1 MRKKPRRASP
11 RLVSGMTKSQ
21 LLQVVA
27 LGLAVLLISF
37 SRPRVAGMH
46 KELGADTD
54 IYAIPQEDQLLLLSL
69 GYRAAMADLLFGR
82 TMVQAGVHFSEHRV
96 FHHLD
101 AYLKGIIALDPKYL
115 DVYVYA
121 DTLLNL
127 STVVM
132 PPENL
137 RIARDIQERGLKEF
151 PHDPQLW
158 LSVGQFI
165 AYLAPQRLPENEDK
179 REWRLT
185 GARIIEHAC
194 HIWSKHEVLP
204 DVCMSSATLFSREG
218 ETDAAI
224 RSLERLIA
232 IADDERV
239 RSRAMEKL
247 RRLSGERAARKVEQ
261 STRTLD
267 GLRAQDLPSVSRLRY
282 QLLSPPFDVAGC
294 LGPPA
299 AQQATCATSFYARSE
314 LLARQRLL
322 ATDSR

>member
-1 MRKKPRRASP
+1 MTEKPRTRRP
-11 RLVSGMTKSQ
+11 RLLARLSQSQ
-21 LLQVVA
+21 LVQVLA
-27 LGLAVLLISF
+27 LGLSLMLVSF
-37 SRPRVAGMH
+37 SRPQVAGMY
-46 KELGADTD
+46 KTLGTDSD
-54 IYAIPQEDQLLLLSL
+54 IYAIPREDQLLLLSL

-82 TMVQAGVHFSEHRV
+82 TMVQAGVHFSERRV

-151 PHDPQLW
+151 PHEPQLW

-179 REWRLT
+179 REWRLA

-194 HIWSKHEVLP
+194 DIWSKREVLP
-204 DVCMSSATLFSREG
+204 DVCMSSATLFSKEG
-218 ETDAAI
+218 ETAAAM
-224 RSLERLIA
+224 RSLERLIT

-239 RSRAMEKL
+239 RARAMEKL
-247 RRLSGERAARKVEQ
+247 RKLSGERAARK
-261 STRTLD
+261 S
-267 GLRAQDLPSVSRLRY
+267 
-282 QLLSPPFDVAGC
+282 AG
-294 LGPPA
+294 
-299 AQQATCATSFYARSE
+299 ARSPFGE
-314 LLARQRLL
+314 SIALSIAH
-322 ATDSR
+322 SSI